1 MGELLPVRSFHF
13 PSFLFLEQEMSPA
26 EGERRFD
33 LQIAIITNNVN
44 KIDEIINEI
53 GYEAVSN
60 SIRLINRSTPVSL
73 AIYRNNQPALDR
85 LLLHPINL
93 NRLSCDYLGR
103 VEPPLCSAIRLNNT
117 SIVNKLLSFQSIN
130 VNQTDNCGQTPLW
143 WAAQMRRF
151 DIVQSVVGHESFK
164 ITHPSFK
171 KSRTSPVYL
180 AAKYLKRGREE
191 MFKFLIESGLPYIC
205 IDTDHGGDDPEI
217 DVTYIDGQTVLF
229 EVAVVHHAY
238 HFIQHLINAG
248 MEIHCFRDKFANPII
263 RQSIKELHPRS
274 LAAECRLK
282 IRRKLNQDSNS
293 PINEKLVEEH
303 YPFLPKKLVKYLC
316 ELS

>member
-1 MGELLPVRSFHF
+1 
-13 PSFLFLEQEMSPA
+13 MSPA

-33 LQIAIITNNVN
+33 LQIAIITNNVK

-53 GYEAVSN
+53 GFETVSN
-60 SIRLINRSTPVSL
+60 SIRLINRSTPLSL
-73 AIYRNNQPALDR
+73 AIYRNNEPALDR
-85 LLLHPINL
+85 LLLHPLNL
-93 NRLSCDYLGR
+93 NRLSCDHLGR

-130 VNQTDNCGQTPLW
+130 VNQSDNFGQTPIW

-151 DIVQSVVGHESFK
+151 DIVQSIVCHESFRVN
-164 ITHPSFK
+164 HPSFK

-191 MFKFLIESGLPYIC
+191 MFKFLIDSGLPYIC

-217 DVTYIDGQTVLF
+217 DMVYVDGQTVLF
-229 EVAVVHHAY
+229 EVAVVHRAY
-238 HFIQHLINAG
+238 HFIRYLINAG
-248 MEIHCFRDKFANPII
+248 MEIHCFRDKFANPEI
-263 RQSIKELHPRS
+263 RQVIAECHPRS

-282 IRRKLNQDSNS
+282 IRRQLIQEFNTPVS
-293 PINEKLVEEH
+293 EKLVEDRF
-303 YPFLPKKLVKYLC
+303 PMLPRKLLMYLC